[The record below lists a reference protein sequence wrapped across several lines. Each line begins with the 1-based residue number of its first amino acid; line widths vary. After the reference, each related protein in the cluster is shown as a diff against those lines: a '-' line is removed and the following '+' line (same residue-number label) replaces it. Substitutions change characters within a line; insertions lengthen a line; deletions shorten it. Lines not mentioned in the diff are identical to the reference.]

1 MKMHLIIAAAA
12 ASILLTSAANAAHS
26 SSSSSHVSS
35 GVSNRGGTGPE
46 GTPRAGSRYTVM
58 TDNEQLM
65 CKVAGNPSG
74 DNWAPPTAWAQ
85 EIAHM
90 HREGDI
96 RCTPAMM
103 NH

>member
-26 SSSSSHVSS
+26 SSSSSHVSV
-35 GVSNRGGTGPE
+35 GVNNRGSTGPE
-46 GTPRAGSRYTVM
+46 GTPRGGSRYTVM
-58 TDNEQLM
+58 TDDEQLM

-74 DNWAPPTAWAQ
+74 NNWAPPNAWAQ
-85 EIAHM
+85 GIAHM
-90 HREGDI
+90 RQERDI
-96 RCTPAMM
+96 RCTPTMM